1 MTDSQVKQIHIEG
14 DKSFFVS
21 KKAVDRF
28 KKDLRNKDTEK
39 LQENDYFVE
48 DWTYELVSENE
59 TAAALVSCTIDL
71 LEYSLALAIFVSSTF
86 FLGSVF
92 SYSCNCLIN
101 PILGQMIERRD
112 LTKLRAFQNSKPFS
126 FIR

>member
-1 MTDSQVKQIHIEG
+1 LGTLFSPNIIC
-14 DKSFFVS
+14 
-21 KKAVDRF
+21 
-28 KKDLRNKDTEK
+28 L
-39 LQENDYFVE
+39 
-48 DWTYELVSENE
+48 ELGLLGPVLLSENE

-86 FLGSVF
+86 FFGSVF
-92 SYSCNCLIN
+92 SYSCNYLIN

-126 FIR
+126 FIK